1 MLRKTLVSLAI
12 AGAVYSV
19 SGYALELG
27 ELTLKSSID
36 EPFRGQIELSDVG
49 SLTPQDILVRL
60 GSSGEFRQAGFSP
73 SPELDDLSFDVAR
86 GSNGK
91 GLIIDVVS
99 KKVLKSKDL
108 HFVLAARWPS
118 GQVVREYDVPL
129 TQSALVDKSQKE
141 VIQSPTVTSRAS
153 KQKVATN
160 SATNNGRSVFQKE
173 SQAANKLPVKGN
185 AFTQAGNTLWRI
197 AEKNRPSSKF
207 TIYQTMIA
215 IQALNKDAF
224 YSNNINLLKQNVVLR
239 IPTEQQIALFN
250 RSMSKEEFERQVRIW
265 QTIKSASSKHSP
277 IAREQLNTQAK
288 GKGASKQPISDSDR
302 LTLAS
307 GQSALSQKNA
317 SSNEG
322 SGNESSQLESKLSAT
337 EEMLDKEKRE
347 KQDLSNQLGDLNK
360 QLQTLQKLI
369 SLKDQQMAELQK
381 QLASAK
387 QSMQEQKNTVDQL
400 LETIQQ
406 RTDKEKAEANSWQHK
421 IFGNPIIVSVG
432 AVVLLMLGF
441 LIGLLMRRMG
451 KKKPDKTKNDGDEF
465 DLAAAT
471 PLAATAGAAA
481 ATGAAVAAVATEEAK
496 PEEEIEEEDPF
507 AFDFGESEEGEDEF
521 SEFDNLEEPAQ
532 PEDETAEESFELPD
546 DLAFADESVV
556 DEEEDDDPFASLDSQ
571 MDDLNELDELDG
583 ATEEFD
589 SLDDELEAIP
599 EDETAEEDTP
609 EEDIPTVEPV
619 DEEVVDEEA
628 RAEQPSDSEA
638 DFSEEESFVSN
649 LLEDSDGADE
659 EGPDESAIFDQE
671 PNESLASSIE
681 DTLAE
686 AQEDEA
692 DIEVPSFGEA
702 EAADGEAVDD
712 EEEEFDFFDAS
723 GDEAATK
730 LDLARAYMDM
740 GDDEGARVILEDVV
754 SSGNEQQIAE
764 AKSMIERMFPSD

>member
-12 AGAVYSV
+12 AGALYSV

-60 GSSGEFRQAGFSP
+60 GSEGEFRQAGFAP
-73 SPELDDLSFDVAR
+73 SPELNDLSFDVAR
-86 GSNGK
+86 GNNGK

-141 VIQSPTVTSRAS
+141 VIQSPTVASRAA
-153 KQKVATN
+153 KPKAATN
-160 SATNNGRSVFQKE
+160 SASNNHSVFKKE

-197 AEKNRPSSKF
+197 AEKNRPSNNF

-288 GKGASKQPISDSDR
+288 GKGASKQSISDSDR
-302 LTLAS
+302 LTLVS
-307 GQSALSQKNA
+307 GQSALAQKNS

-322 SGNESSQLESKLSAT
+322 SGNESSKLENKLSAT

-347 KQDLSNQLGDLNK
+347 KEDLSNQLGDLNK

-406 RTDKEKAEANSWQHK
+406 RTDKEKAEADSWQHK

-451 KKKPDKTKNDGDEF
+451 KKKPDTTKMEGDEF

-471 PLAATAGAAA
+471 PLAAAAGAAA
-481 ATGAAVAAVATEEAK
+481 ATGAAVAAVETEEAK

-507 AFDFGESEEGEDEF
+507 AFDFGEPEEEADGF
-521 SEFDNLEEPAQ
+521 SEFDNLDDPDQ
-532 PEDETAEESFELPD
+532 PEESDVEDFELPD
-546 DLAFADESVV
+546 DLAFADDSESDD
-556 DEEEDDDPFASLDSQ
+556 DEEEEDPFASLDSQ
-571 MDDLNELDELDG
+571 MDDLKELDELDD
-583 ATEEFD
+583 AAASEEFD

-599 EDETAEEDTP
+599 EDETAEE
-609 EEDIPTVEPV
+609 EIPTVEPM
-619 DEEVVDEEA
+619 DEDVANEST
-628 RAEQPSDSEA
+628 SDSEA

-649 LLEDSDGADE
+649 LLEDTDGENE

-681 DTLAE
+681 ETLAE
-686 AQEDEA
+686 AQENEA
-692 DIEVPSFGEA
+692 DIDVPSFGEA

-712 EEEEFDFFDAS
+712 DEEEFDFFDAS

-730 LDLARAYMDM
+730 FDLARAYMDM